1 MNYYR
6 YWNARKLASTT
17 SRRSDLIQGEVIAK
31 EIRPALEKDGGSI
44 ELIDL
49 EGDVVI
55 VALKGRC
62 ASCPN
67 AKLTL
72 KKLVQSKLN
81 EFVSDSLVVREA

>member
-1 MNYYR
+1 M
-6 YWNARKLASTT
+6 
-17 SRRSDLIQGEVIAK
+17 
-31 EIRPALEKDGGSI
+31 KDGGDI

-49 EGDVVI
+49 DGTTVKARLRGV
-55 VALKGRC
+55 C

-81 EFVSDSLVVREA
+81 EFVSPALTVEEVK